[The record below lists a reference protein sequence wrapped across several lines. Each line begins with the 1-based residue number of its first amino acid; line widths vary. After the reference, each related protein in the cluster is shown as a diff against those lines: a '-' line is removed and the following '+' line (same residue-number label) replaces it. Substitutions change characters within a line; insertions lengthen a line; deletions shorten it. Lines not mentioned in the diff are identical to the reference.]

1 MHSKEA
7 FYALDNPLKAA
18 IFSVLVE
25 LMNELVTRCD
35 IISNLIGRVHYEN
48 MRTSPSS
55 DLSNAKISFTR
66 PDGNI
71 GRQKSSRLVRK
82 KL

>member
-1 MHSKEA
+1 MHANEA

-35 IISNLIGRVHYEN
+35 IISNLIVRVPYGN

-55 DLSNAKISFTR
+55 GLSNAKISFTR
-66 PDGNI
+66 PDGKI
-71 GRQKSSRLVRK
+71 LEDK
-82 KL
+82 KAVAL

>member
-1 MHSKEA
+1 MSW
-7 FYALDNPLKAA
+7 LRD
-18 IFSVLVE
+18 V
-25 LMNELVTRCD
+25 
-35 IISNLIGRVHYEN
+35 ISYLIGRFTYEN
-48 MRTSPSS
+48 MRTAQSS